1 MIERLAYSVEEA
13 AASIGISD
21 RKLRDLIHSEGFPLV
36 RLGNRCLIPVDGLR
50 RWLAEHQGGTV
61 Q

>member
-21 RKLRDLIHSEGFPLV
+21 RKLADLIHSAGFPLV
-36 RLGNRCLIPVDGLR
+36 RLGNRNIIPVDGLR
-50 RWLAEHQGGTV
+50 KWLEENQGRTV